1 MCSLSS
7 SLQRRQ
13 GGGFRCCCGEFCAC
27 CKEKY
32 LGVFP
37 SCVIFF
43 LPDTFGMTNPN
54 HAEKFDAI
62 CVVRLASDLA
72 KQRSN
77 PCDHIAA
84 AVAVLVRAVELAT
97 PDLSSEARASLFHQ
111 FPAKSASE

>member
-1 MCSLSS
+1 
-7 SLQRRQ
+7 
-13 GGGFRCCCGEFCAC
+13 
-27 CKEKY
+27 
-32 LGVFP
+32 
-37 SCVIFF
+37 
-43 LPDTFGMTNPN
+43 MTNPN

-111 FPAKSASE
+111 FPANLHRNDVLTA